1 VRASADTT
9 ASRVGDRIE
18 VTIEVEPSP
27 GWRVDPPEKTLDLG
41 TFRLRG
47 SVERLPRAAGEAFR
61 LVVIPLEPGD
71 LEIPAIQL
79 TARGPEGAVAEI
91 RTAPIALRVE
101 SNLPAPEEGKENEE
115 PPLAAMKPPLA
126 AERDWGPLVIALV
139 LLALAAAFGA
149 WLLRKLRRA
158 KRPATKHAD
167 VIGERGL
174 HRPAWEIALEELDRI
189 ARANYVGRG
198 ELSKQ
203 YVEVTEALR
212 RYLENRYG
220 VPALESTTSEL
231 HELLR
236 TTTLSG
242 ELSARILSL
251 LREADFV
258 KFAKASPQPS
268 EARTAETRARALI
281 VETIPAK
288 LESSEGVGSL
298 LASGSAR

>member
-1 VRASADTT
+1 
-9 ASRVGDRIE
+9 VGGRLQL
-18 VTIEVEPSP
+18 TIEVEPSP

-41 TFRLRG
+41 SFRVR
-47 SVERLPRAAGEAFR
+47 SIERLPRPEGEAFR
-61 LVVIPLEPGD
+61 IVAIPLEPGE
-71 LEIPAIQL
+71 LEIPPVKL
-79 TARGPEGAVAEI
+79 TAHGPDGATQDIE
-91 RTAPIALRVE
+91 TSPIAIHVD
-101 SNLPAPEEGKENEE
+101 SNLPTPEEGKETDE
-115 PPLAAMKPPLA
+115 PALAEMKPQLA
-126 AERDWGPLVIALV
+126 AERDWIPLAVALV
-139 LLALAAAFGA
+139 LFVLAAALGV

-158 KRPATKHAD
+158 RRPAPKEAE

-198 ELSKQ
+198 ELPRQ

-242 ELSARILSL
+242 ELGARILSL

-281 VETIPAK
+281 VETIPPK
-288 LESSEGVGSL
+288 LERSETAGPL
-298 LASGSAR
+298 LAQGSPR